1 MFVDQVKIY
10 VKGGDGGNGMVAY
23 RREKY
28 VQKVVQQVA
37 TVVKVQMLFSLL
49 KKAYVH

>member
-1 MFVDQVKIY
+1 MFVDKVKVY

-28 VQKVVQQVA
+28 V
-37 TVVKVQMLFSLL
+37 
-49 KKAYVH
+49 